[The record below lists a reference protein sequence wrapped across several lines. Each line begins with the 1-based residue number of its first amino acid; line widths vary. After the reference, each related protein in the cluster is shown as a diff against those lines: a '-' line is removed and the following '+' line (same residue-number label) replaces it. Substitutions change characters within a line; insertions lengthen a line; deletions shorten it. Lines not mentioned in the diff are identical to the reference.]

1 MNPRNHVVLAMIRA
15 NKSSSVHTKTTKAL
29 RRNAKV
35 KLTQDQRG
43 YHNDGK

>member
-1 MNPRNHVVLAMIRA
+1 MKPRNHVVLAMIRT
-15 NKSSSVHTKTTKAL
+15 NKSSSVHAKTTKAL
-29 RRNAKV
+29 RRSAKV